1 MTCYP
6 PSITVNRKL
15 DRTMGE
21 HEIHVSQKIPG
32 RCHTLATPLTI
43 MRMFKLVSGDLGAPA
58 SVCVCVCLT
67 MKRP

>member
-1 MTCYP
+1 
-6 PSITVNRKL
+6 
-15 DRTMGE
+15 MGE

-58 SVCVCVCLT
+58 SVCVCVCVCVCV
-67 MKRP
+67 